1 MELEEFKEQMSMKRH
16 EEILNALAK
25 SIDTKPLEDL
35 IQKNT
40 DTLNIFISK
49 LEEINKDRPIDVTV
63 DNNQEDLLR
72 ELKRI
77 SKEFKDG
84 IENIQPVDLQPLL
97 NKKEQWEF
105 DIQRNSEGY
114 IEKVIAKEK

>member
-25 SIDTKPLEDL
+25 SIDTKPLEEL

>member
-1 MELEEFKEQMSMKRH
+1 VELDEFKEQMSMKRH

-40 DTLNIFISK
+40 ETLNIFIQK

-63 DNNQEDLLR
+63 DNNQEEIIT
-72 ELKRI
+72 ELKNM
-77 SKEFKDG
+77 SKELK
-84 IENIQPVDLQPLL
+84 ESIQPVDLQPLL
-97 NKKEQWEF
+97 NKKEQWIF
-105 DIQRNSEGY
+105 DIKRNSEGY
-114 IEKVIAKEK
+114 IEKVIAKEN

>member
-1 MELEEFKEQMSMKRH
+1 MELEEFKEQMSRKRH

-40 DTLNIFISK
+40 ETLNVFINK

-72 ELKRI
+72 ELKRM

-97 NKKEQWEF
+97 DKKEQWEF